1 MSPRPKLRPSRVL
14 PAYVEAL
21 FEGRRVLV
29 LGDSS
34 SALAEEFLDRGA
46 RLVHVLDPEP
56 ARVAESAARNPSR
69 SLFLGPLPP
78 SGLGVRD
85 GSFDL
90 AVIEDLNAA
99 GPAHSVVRRLR
110 RALTP
115 QGVALVAIPNPGAR
129 DRLLPADVL
138 ADGALDYYELYDALR
153 GEFTT
158 VQMLGQAPFVGY
170 AVVDFSAAN
179 PEPSLDTSCVPGGA
193 EEPEWFVAVASD
205 AHLRLDEFSV
215 IQLPLADTRRES
227 RASAGGGEHTRRDA
241 RPSPDPE
248 TESLRQAVGE
258 RDRWIEQLEAR
269 AAVAD
274 ERADEALA
282 ELEAAREAA
291 EQQSVAAEQLEQV
304 RRERDELRRQLNST
318 SDLLQQRTAALAD
331 AESGLAALS
340 ARGTAAGEEPETE
353 YATELAR
360 LEHQLRERGSEVRR
374 LSHDLATVERL
385 ARELLAELTEPGAVG
400 APLRAE
406 GLTAQLDRLAHQ
418 NALREADLEAARWTI
433 EALSAELSGGE
444 PGALATELARAR
456 AELQQKATLLAQLR
470 ARAGVT

>member
-56 ARVAESAARNPSR
+56 ARVAESAARHPSR
-69 SLFLGPLPP
+69 SLFFGPLPP

-153 GEFTT
+153 GEFAT

-215 IQLPLADTRRES
+215 IQLPLADTRHES
-227 RASAGGGEHTRRDA
+227 RAAAGGGEHTRRDA
-241 RPSPDPE
+241 RPLPDPE
-248 TESLRQAVGE
+248 TESLRQAVAE

-274 ERADEALA
+274 QRADEALA

-291 EQQSVAAEQLEQV
+291 EQQGVAAEQLEQV
-304 RRERDELRRQLNST
+304 RRERDELRRQRDSA
-318 SDLLQQRTAALAD
+318 SDLLQQRTAALAA
-331 AESGLAALS
+331 AESSLAVLS
-340 ARGTAAGEEPETE
+340 ARGDEPETE
-353 YATELAR
+353 YAGELAR
-360 LEHQLRERGSEVRR
+360 LEHQLQERAAEIRR
-374 LSHDLATVERL
+374 LSHDLAAVERL
-385 ARELLAELTEPGAVG
+385 ARELLADLAEPGAVG
-400 APLRAE
+400 APSGAE
-406 GLTAQLDRLAHQ
+406 ELTAQLDRLAHQ

-433 EALSAELSGGE
+433 DALSAELSGGE
-444 PGALATELARAR
+444 AGALATELARAR

-470 ARAGVT
+470 ARADVT